1 MKPKDYYKIL
11 NVSSTASQ
19 LDIKKSY
26 RKLAMK
32 YHPDK
37 NFDDKL
43 SETKFKEIQEA
54 YHVLSD
60 SRRRQQYNFKRYD
73 QQHGL
78 DKKPSSDAS
87 TPYAIL
93 QKSAQLRKKVIGMD
107 PHRIDRDTLYGKIQL
122 ILSVHNQTIL
132 KTSNDQPTNRLIVEE
147 LLNASEPLEYKHA
160 KQVCTQLGS
169 LAGTDGT
176 LQQKINDFRRNHQLK
191 HYWNRYHIVVAI
203 VAAVLFCLL
212 IFELST

>member
-19 LDIKKSY
+19 ADIKKSY

-37 NFDDKL
+37 NLDDKL

-60 SRRRQQYNFKRYD
+60 SKRRQQYNFKKYD
-73 QQHGL
+73 EKHGL
-78 DKKPSSDAS
+78 NKKPSSDAS
-87 TPYAIL
+87 TPQGIL
-93 QKSAQLRKKVIGMD
+93 QKSIQLRKKVISMD

-122 ILSVHNQTIL
+122 VLSVHNQTIL
-132 KTSNDQPTNRLIVEE
+132 KTSNDQTTNRLIIEE
-147 LLNASEPLEYKHA
+147 LLNASEPLQYKHA
-160 KQVCTQLGS
+160 KQVCTQL
-169 LAGTDGT
+169 AAIAATDQT
-176 LQQKINDFRRNHQLK
+176 LQEKIHDFRKNQQLK
-191 HYWNRYHIVVAI
+191 DYWNRYHIVAAI
-203 VAAVLFCLL
+203 IAAALFCLL
-212 IFELST
+212 IFGLST